1 MLKKIID
8 KLIELGSIFLYAL
21 RLSLVLNSKYF
32 IPVGK
37 LLVGFQVFGYGKYQ
51 TSSGVHSIT

>member
-21 RLSLVLNSKYF
+21 SKYF

-37 LLVGFQVFGYGKYQ
+37 LLVGFQVFGYGKYP